1 MLMFFFLCLCVFV
14 KIESNRIRSSLETTL
29 KRHDVTIMAERR
41 KRHVL
46 TNLFWG
52 DGCRCSY
59 DPNSDGGE
67 YRTLMELRQ
76 EQHNNKGDHDDD
88 EEKEPPKE
96 VMDNDRQE
104 QNDASDDE
112 FDYLLDDDLPDD
124 DGLIKEAED
133 RRRAELEFQLIVQ
146 ASAFQHGYGTH
157 RQMHPA
163 RVLKAAGLALKA
175 TLPPHAVVL
184 HLFDADSYASARL
197 DLALEEMA
205 HTYRG
210 TKFIRAD
217 GRSTLLLDAD
227 LANHVFP
234 RLQPDRD
241 MPTLVAVRDGVVVA
255 TCPNL
260 QGLAKD
266 DYVSS
271 GAVIDWLDKANV
283 LVEST
288 PGFDEVC
295 GIRPEEEAL
304 IDNMMAAK
312 LRQGERFN
320 CGVPLC
326 QKTFP
331 HEHVGIQNE
340 EQSGRILSEE
350 EILGGY

>member
-1 MLMFFFLCLCVFV
+1 
-14 KIESNRIRSSLETTL
+14 
-29 KRHDVTIMAERR
+29 VTILAERR

-46 TNLFWG
+46 PNLFWG
-52 DGCRCSY
+52 DGCRCCY

-76 EQHNNKGDHDDD
+76 EQKNKGDD
-88 EEKEPPKE
+88 EEEPPKGE
-96 VMDNDRQE
+96 DSDREE
-104 QNDASDDE
+104 QDDSDDE

-133 RRRAELEFQLIVQ
+133 RRRAELEFQLLVQ

-163 RVLKAAGLALKA
+163 RVLKAAGLANAK
-175 TLPPHAVVL
+175 LPPHAVVM
-184 HLFDADSYASARL
+184 HLFDADSYASAKL
-197 DLALEEMA
+197 DLALEDMA
-205 HTYRG
+205 RTYRG
-210 TKFIRAD
+210 TKFIRAE

-227 LANHVFP
+227 LAKQVLP
-234 RLQPDRD
+234 RLQPDKD

-260 QGLAKD
+260 QGLAQD

-271 GAVIDWLDKANV
+271 GAVRDWLDKASV
-283 LVEST
+283 LVEPT
-288 PGFDEVC
+288 PGFDDVC

-304 IDNMMAAK
+304 MDNMIAAK